1 MTDKRVLIRINQTS
15 VFGAIMWTFTLIAV
29 VVVLWLIYRKR
40 CFSFL
45 KDNGIPGPEPNI
57 LFGNMLELVRKTP
70 IKCLDEWLEK
80 YGKVVGYYL
89 GTTPVVLIADVDLLK
104 RIQVSDFH
112 KFINRAN
119 IFRGPERRDKKV
131 KRVEGF
137 SQHLVSLRD
146 KRWKEIRSIITPSFT
161 ASKMKQMAPIMNT
174 AIDSLVANV
183 EKKCDAG
190 ESFDIYP
197 FYQGLTMDVIGRTAF
212 GIQTDSQN
220 NPNDPLLR
228 SSKILFSSDIRNPLA
243 VLSISFR
250 SLTTLWTW
258 LNRIRLMINNKGS
271 NPVRELI
278 ESVKAV
284 IATRRQNK
292 ENKRPDLL
300 QLMIDAEIDDL
311 SKVTSDDLTAKDDT
325 EVDEKEKKSSSTGKL
340 IRRMTDADILDN
352 SVIFFLAAYETTST
366 ALAFTTHFLIHYPEA
381 QEKIRQEVQQLL
393 DTEGELDYYSVNKL
407 QYLDQVLQE
416 SLRLYP
422 PVYLFVSRECG
433 EDVDLGKIKLKK
445 GMGIQVP
452 SYHLHRDPE
461 VWGPDA
467 SEFKPE
473 RFSPENEAK
482 IHPMAF
488 QAFGQGPRNCVGMRF
503 AYMEAKLALARLLSK
518 YKFKICSKTDKEK
531 LDLKISTFAINPKR
545 GIWTTAIPV

>member
-1 MTDKRVLIRINQTS
+1 M
-15 VFGAIMWTFTLIAV
+15 
-29 VVVLWLIYRKR
+29 
-40 CFSFL
+40 
-45 KDNGIPGPEPNI
+45 E
-57 LFGNMLELVRKTP
+57 
-70 IKCLDEWLEK
+70 
-80 YGKVVGYYL
+80 
-89 GTTPVVLIADVDLLK
+89 
-104 RIQVSDFH
+104 
-112 KFINRAN
+112 N

-183 EKKCDAG
+183 EKKCAAG
-190 ESFDIYP
+190 EAFDIYP

-228 SSKILFSSDIRNPLA
+228 SSKILFSQDIRNPIA
-243 VLSISFR
+243 VLCKEGIIVRNYFFAVSFR

-258 LNRIRLMINNKGS
+258 LNRIRLMINNQGS
-271 NPVRELI
+271 NPVKELI

-325 EVDEKEKKSSSTGKL
+325 EVDEKEKKNRSSSGKL

-393 DTEGELDYYSVNKL
+393 EKPKLFTGRMVSKITPNGITPKVASRREYERGESISLRGELDYYSVNKL

-433 EDVDLGKIKLKK
+433 EDVDLGEIKLKK

-461 VWGPDA
+461 LWGTDA

-473 RFSPENEAK
+473 RFSPENKSK